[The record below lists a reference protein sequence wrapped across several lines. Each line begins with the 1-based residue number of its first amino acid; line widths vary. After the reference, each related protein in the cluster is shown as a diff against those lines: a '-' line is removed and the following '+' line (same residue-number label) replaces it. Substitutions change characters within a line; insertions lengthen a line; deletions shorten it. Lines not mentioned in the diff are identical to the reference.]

1 MNFVDLSHTV
11 NAQTP
16 VYPGDPAVEIVASG
30 DIEKDGFAD
39 HKVTF
44 GTHVGNHIDAP
55 AHMIAGSKKLSDIMP
70 RRFIVPAVCIDV
82 TEGFDA
88 DVVAATEVE
97 EGGAIL
103 FYTGVSQYFAKP
115 SYWEKYQIMDQ
126 ACINALVSKKISL
139 IGVDAGSVDNQEDF
153 PVHKTLLGNDI
164 LILENLA
171 PALQELVGKHF
182 ELIALPLKLEFDGA
196 PARVI
201 ARLV

>member
-1 MNFVDLSHTV
+1 MNIIDLTHTV

-44 GTHVGNHIDAP
+44 GTHVGTHIDAP
-55 AHMIAGSKKLSDIMP
+55 AHMIIDGKKLSDIML
-70 RRFIVPAVCIDV
+70 RRFVVPAVCIDV

-88 DVVAATEVE
+88 DVIAATGVE
-97 EGGAIL
+97 EGGAVL
-103 FYTGVSQYFAKP
+103 FYTGMSQYFVKP
-115 SYWEKYQIMDQ
+115 SYWEKHQVMDQ
-126 ACINALVSKKISL
+126 ACIKALVSKKVGL

-153 PVHKTLLGNDI
+153 PVHKALLGSDI
-164 LILENLA
+164 LIIENLA
-171 PALQELVGKHF
+171 PTVQELVGKHF

-196 PARVI
+196 PARVV
-201 ARLV
+201 ARV